1 MKAIEKIVAKNDGE
15 RIWKRVAELE
25 LENCKLIVTAVEAAD
40 DYEVLQL
47 GNSSLLGELS
57 LSM

>member
-1 MKAIEKIVAKNDGE
+1 MMVKGSGNVLQNSS
-15 RIWKRVAELE
+15 L
-25 LENCKLIVTAVEAAD
+25 LENCKLIATTMEAAE

-47 GNSSLLGELS
+47 GNSSLLAELS